1 MIEVAHLTRRFG
13 GTAAVDDL
21 TFTLEKGE
29 VVGFLGPNGAG
40 KTTTMRI
47 LTGYLPATRAEVLR
61 VAGHDVLR
69 ESLAVRRRIGYL
81 PESVPL
87 YPELRVGE
95 MLRFQGR
102 LHGLDRAALKA
113 RVPAVLDRVGVL
125 DRERQLVG
133 KLSRGL
139 RQRVGLAVALL
150 PNPDVLILD
159 EPTSGL
165 DPLQRREVRAL
176 IKDLANEHT
185 VLLSSHILGEVESI
199 AARVIIIH
207 RGRKVA
213 DGTQAEIV
221 ERLAGSFGG
230 RGHVR
235 FEAFVGDA
243 EAAAELM
250 RTLDGVARVLVG
262 ERVGIH
268 HGFQVEGEGDLRE
281 DLGALALARGWA
293 VRELSRVEPTL
304 EELFTRLVTGGDE
317 VAQPELAVGAAP
329 AQPAAHAR
337 AADPVGG
344 PFLAVDQPAL
354 LQAQGAPQGSGPS
367 TSPRVAGPPSAAAA
381 ASAEGGRV
389 IYSLNPFDRGAQ
401 RDLSQPVR
409 VDAPPA
415 APVGDVPLPPPP
427 GPAPGP
433 ATGPATG
440 SPGAG
445 DAPESA
451 GGQA

>member
-13 GTAAVDDL
+13 GVAAVDDL
-21 TFTLEKGE
+21 SFSLEKGE

-47 LTGYLPATRAEVLR
+47 LTGYLPATRAAVLR
-61 VAGHDVLR
+61 VADHDVLR

-176 IKDLANEHT
+176 IKDLAHEHT

-199 AARVIIIH
+199 AERVIIVH
-207 RGRKVA
+207 RGRKLA
-213 DGTQAEIV
+213 DGTQAELV
-221 ERLAGSFGG
+221 ETLAGALAG
-230 RGHVR
+230 RAHVR
-235 FEAFVGDA
+235 FEAVVGDA
-243 EAAAELM
+243 EAAAALM
-250 RTLDGVARVLVG
+250 RTLDGVARVEVG
-262 ERVGIH
+262 AKVGIH
-268 HGFQVEGEGDLRE
+268 HAFRVEGEGDLRE

-293 VRELSRVEPTL
+293 VRELSHVKPSL
-304 EELFTRLVTGGDE
+304 EELFMRLVLGADAGAAGVPSSSSAGGVDTNTASPD
-317 VAQPELAVGAAP
+317 AQPS
-329 AQPAAHAR
+329 
-337 AADPVGG
+337 GG
-344 PFLAVDQPAL
+344 PFVELRAL
-354 LQAQGAPQGSGPS
+354 GGRSASPLQVAHSPHGTAP
-367 TSPRVAGPPSAAAA
+367 
-381 ASAEGGRV
+381 ASAPGRV

-401 RDLSQPVR
+401 RDLSKPVPI
-409 VDAPPA
+409 DGPKP
-415 APVGDVPLPPPP
+415 
-427 GPAPGP
+427 PAPG
-433 ATGPATG
+433 AGSTGG
-440 SPGAG
+440 GA
-445 DAPESA
+445 
-451 GGQA
+451 